1 MSDPLAAWI
10 RAARDGDAQAFGRV
24 VEGCQAGVRAYLA
37 ARLSDRH
44 AADDLAQNAFIISYR
59 RLAEF
64 RDGESFPA
72 WVRGIAHNLLRNH
85 LRNRR
90 SAEPTQGIGGLSIL
104 DDQAERLAESH
115 DALQLVET
123 LRSCLAKLPDDQ
135 RQLVEARYVDERS
148 IEELCRSAGCKHS
161 AMTMV
166 LHRVRL
172 RLRACLGDRL
182 GEAAP

>member
-1 MSDPLAAWI
+1 MSDPLPAWI
-10 RAARDGDAQAFGRV
+10 IAARAGDTQAFVRL
-24 VEGCQAGVRAYLA
+24 VEACQAGIRAYLS

-85 LRNRR
+85 LRSRQ
-90 SAEPTQGIGGLSIL
+90 AQTPTQDAGSLSIL
-104 DDQAERLAESH
+104 DDQAERMADRH
-115 DALQLVET
+115 DEQRLVET

-135 RQLVEARYVDERS
+135 RQLVHARYVSEQS
-148 IEELCRSAGCKHS
+148 IEELCKSVGCKHS
-161 AMTMV
+161 AMTMM
-166 LHRVRL
+166 LHRVRM
-172 RLRACLGDRL
+172 RLRACVNDHLT
-182 GEAAP
+182 EAAP